1 MVTLFAIPKPFRSH
15 VGVIQRNAIKSW
27 ALLRPACQIV
37 LLGDDDGTREMAG
50 ECGAQHLPD
59 VARNEFGTPLLD
71 SVFAAAERVAVHDVL
86 CYVNADMI
94 LMSDFMA
101 AVTRLA
107 GQTQQFLMIG
117 QRWDVDLDEPWD
129 FDRPDWEGRLR
140 SYVRRHGEFRDP
152 YGPDYFVFRRG
163 LWPALPPFA
172 VGRFFWDYWLIFRAR
187 SLAVPVVD
195 ATGCVMA
202 IHQTHDYS
210 HSPIGTDGVW
220 TPEAQRNLALSGGHE
235 QFFTVGDATHILT
248 ERSVAP
254 ETPAA
259 LKAKRAHYRS
269 RILARVGVDHYIAA
283 DVGRAWKAWAEAVRA
298 DPSVVRPPLLL
309 LMAKSLLGSRMLRWS
324 RRLRGRHSP
333 ELTRT
338 A

>member
-1 MVTLFAIPKPFRSH
+1 MVTLFAIPKPFRGH

-27 ALLRPACQIV
+27 AMLRPACQIV
-37 LLGDDDGTREMAG
+37 LLGDDDGTFAMAK
-50 ECGAQHLPD
+50 ECGAQHVSE

-71 SVFAAAERVAVHDVL
+71 AVFAAAERVASNNVL
-86 CYVNADMI
+86 CYVNADMM
-94 LMSDFMA
+94 LMSDFIA
-101 AVTRLA
+101 AVTRVA
-107 GQTQQFLMIG
+107 SEQQRFLMIG
-117 QRWDVDLDEPWD
+117 QRWDVDIDRAWD
-129 FDRPDWEGRLR
+129 FDQPDWEERLR
-140 SYVRRHGEFRDP
+140 SYVHRHGAFRDP

-163 LWPALPPFA
+163 LWQALPPFA
-172 VGRFFWDYWLIFRAR
+172 VGRYFWDYWLIFRAR
-187 SLAVPVVD
+187 SLGVPVVD

-210 HSPIGTDGVW
+210 HSPIGRDGVW
-220 TPEAQRNLALSGGHE
+220 TPEAQRNLALTGGPE

-248 ERSVAP
+248 QRGIAA
-254 ETPAA
+254 ETPAD
-259 LKAKRAHYRS
+259 LKAKRAYYRS
-269 RILARVGVDHYIAA
+269 RILVRVGVDHYIAA
-283 DVGRAWKAWAEAVRA
+283 DVRRAWKAWAEAVMA

-324 RRLRGRHSP
+324 RRLRGHHSP